1 MEEESIRR
9 IVREE
14 ILGRELRRI
23 NSAYKAFYMHFA
35 IYCIV
40 NAAFS
45 VFVLLRGGI
54 FWPIFPIVFWGA
66 GVLVHFSCLSVA
78 KKSVEKEL
86 ESLK

>member
-9 IVREE
+9 LVREE
-14 ILGRELRRI
+14 ILERELRRI
-23 NSAYKAFYMHFA
+23 NSAYKGFYIHLA

-40 NAAFS
+40 NAVFS
-45 VFVLLRGGI
+45 VFVLLRGGS

-66 GVLVHFSCLSVA
+66 GVLVHFSCLSIA
-78 KKSVEKEL
+78 KKSVESEL

>member
-9 IVREE
+9 LMREE
-14 ILGRELRRI
+14 ILRQELRRV
-23 NSAYKAFYMHFA
+23 NDAYRAFYIHLA

-40 NAAFS
+40 NTAFS
-45 VFVLLRGGI
+45 VFVLLRGGF
-54 FWPIFPIVFWGA
+54 FWLIFPIVFWGA

>member
-9 IVREE
+9 LVREE
-14 ILGRELRRI
+14 ILERELRRV
-23 NSAYKAFYMHFA
+23 NDAYKGFHIHLA

-45 VFVLLRGGI
+45 VFVLLRGGF

-66 GVLVHFSCLSVA
+66 GVLVHISSLSIA
-78 KKSVEKEL
+78 KKSVEREL

>member
-9 IVREE
+9 LVREE
-14 ILGRELRRI
+14 ILERELRRI
-23 NSAYKAFYMHFA
+23 NSAYKGFYIHLA

-45 VFVLLRGGI
+45 VFVLLRGGF
-54 FWPIFPIVFWGA
+54 FWPIYPIVFWGA

-78 KKSVEKEL
+78 KKSVESEL

>member
-9 IVREE
+9 VVREE
-14 ILGRELRRI
+14 ILRRELRRV
-23 NSAYKAFYMHFA
+23 NDAYKAFYIHLA
-35 IYCIV
+35 IYCTV

-45 VFVLLRGGI
+45 VFVLLRGGF
-54 FWPIFPIVFWGA
+54 FWPRYPIVFWGA

>member
-9 IVREE
+9 VVREE
-14 ILGRELRRI
+14 ILRRELRRV
-23 NSAYKAFYMHFA
+23 NDAYKAFYIHLA

-45 VFVLLRGGI
+45 VFVLLRGGF
-54 FWPIFPIVFWGA
+54 FWPRYPIVFWGA

>member
-9 IVREE
+9 LVREE
-14 ILGRELRRI
+14 ILERELRRV
-23 NSAYKAFYMHFA
+23 NDAYKGFYIHLA

-45 VFVLLRGGI
+45 VFVLLRGGF
-54 FWPIFPIVFWGA
+54 FWPIYPIVFWVA
-66 GVLVHFSCLSVA
+66 GVLVHISSLSIA
-78 KKSVEKEL
+78 KKSVEREL